1 MKDINNTKNNEIKN
15 YKESEVA
22 EMKKV
27 ENAVVNEIKNNN
39 EGVNEMEKIF
49 DMGKIVD
56 YVVKAIENSKVEG
69 IKEIGYAL
77 GFDAEE
83 VMTEQE
89 QEYCKK
95 ISSLIEISNSTD
107 YIEKLFTAKEL
118 DIFDIDP
125 SYPDNLLYFN
135 NEHIRELRIK
145 KVELEWEL
153 KRDYAVYKLPYMKEL
168 LDNFMEWYK
177 NEIDYDYLLSSVI
190 DSLECEEMTSLDTV
204 ILDYVESELHGTPI
218 QRFTDYS
225 TDCIEGEIWECFAGV
240 IDSDYILNNY
250 WHIVSEIKKEFIDT
264 YR

>member
-1 MKDINNTKNNEIKN
+1 MERNYNSNLEI
-15 YKESEVA
+15 KESEVLGMNNT
-22 EMKKV
+22 EK
-27 ENAVVNEIKNNN
+27 VVNEIKIDNK
-39 EGVNEMEKIF
+39 GVNEMEKIF

-69 IKEIGYAL
+69 IKEIEYAL
-77 GFDAEE
+77 GFDTEE

-95 ISSLIEISNSTD
+95 ILSLIEISNSTD
-107 YIEKLFTAKEL
+107 YIEKLFTAIEL
-118 DIFDIDP
+118 DIFDIKP

-135 NEHIRELRIK
+135 NEHIRELRMK

-153 KRDYAVYKLPYMKEL
+153 KRDYAIYKLPYMKEL
-168 LDNFMEWYK
+168 LDIFMEWYK
-177 NEIDYDYLLSSVI
+177 DEIDYDYLLSSVI

-204 ILDYVESELHGTPI
+204 ILDYVESELHETPI
-218 QRFTDYS
+218 CRFTGYS
-225 TDCIEGEIWECFAGV
+225 ADSTEGEIWEYFANL

-250 WHIVSEIKKEFIDT
+250 WHIVSELKKEFIRQ